1 MALDVG
7 DVGTGSPSRTLTCD
21 GKMNINA
28 SAALPVTPQTTPHP
42 FHARPELESAITVPT
57 SFVLKCATANVLTLY
72 QTKLAH
78 GKGFTARHE
87 ALLRSVDDEG
97 LHFVGIQET
106 RSQMQGHS
114 EHFGFHILSSPAT
127 LKGVGGIQLWVRKQW
142 RTSRG
147 MLTLTS

>member
-72 QTKLAH
+72 QTKSAH